1 MRMAVLY
8 RAEKKKIVRNQIE
21 LISFV
26 KKILDGA
33 EEAAK

>member
-1 MRMAVLY
+1 MAVLY